1 MQNPANATNPT
12 DTDTIDPAATDP
24 AATGPAATIPQGDL
38 RLLHTDAARELLAS
52 SIPAR
57 LAYVAPDGTPRV
69 VPTWFEWNGTEI
81 VMATYVTGP
90 AAGVRHPAARLRA
103 LRANPAVALTIDT
116 ESFPPRSLTI
126 RGRAE
131 IDEVEGLAPEYRTSA
146 RRYLGDEGAAGLL
159 AAMDQPGT
167 VQARIVVRPT
177 WVGLLD
183 FAERLPSPLGGVTA
197 T

>member
-1 MQNPANATNPT
+1 MTMT
-12 DTDTIDPAATDP
+12 STEAAGG
-24 AATGPAATIPQGDL
+24 TGQLPQGDL
-38 RLLHTDAARELLAS
+38 RLLDTDLAQQLLRS

-57 LAYVAPDGTPRV
+57 LAFVAADGTPRV

-81 VMATYVTGP
+81 VMVTYVAGP
-90 AAGVRHPAARLRA
+90 NVGIRHPAARIAA

-116 ESFPPRSLTI
+116 EEFPAQSLTI

-131 IDEVEGLAPEYRTSA
+131 IDEVDGLAPEYVASA
-146 RRYLGDEGAAGLL
+146 HRYLGDVAAGEML
-159 AAMDQPGT
+159 ANMGQPGT

-183 FAERLPSPLGGVTA
+183 FATRLPSPLGGV
-197 T
+197 